1 LSVGE
6 AAEPAPVPEASNSG
20 KAPLV
25 EALRRCIAERR
36 SDGRKL
42 AVFLIETGLIGRID
56 AVWGYPLGDAVRDRM
71 AALLRTEVLRPDDI
85 VGEMG
90 RDEIAC
96 VLSPVDGSDVA
107 LLAAE
112 KCLRGLS
119 APMWMGDEEIYA
131 RPAIGVVMYP
141 EHGDEPDALLQR
153 AKGACL
159 KARRL
164 PTPITLHAPEDA
176 NAEASSLLRESRLR
190 AAVGAEAIGIL
201 FQPQYDLRAG
211 TIMGVES
218 HMCWG
223 EEPMEIIPA
232 AEAFAAAESG
242 GVVNELITSMLN
254 RALRNCSE
262 FRYSAGLD
270 LRIAVNLPARLL
282 LLAELP
288 DTVERALR
296 TWSLRPGRL
305 MLEIGEIPVLNAEPV
320 AQQALARLKEIGVKL
335 SIDDTAMT
343 LSSLFRLATMPFQEI
358 KIDLSAAR
366 DLMGQPKSDRI
377 LQSLIELAH
386 QLRLDFAAIGAPDE
400 AAIDRLKEL
409 GCDFVQADFKA
420 PPVDPAGFVARYA
433 S

>member
-6 AAEPAPVPEASNSG
+6 VAEPAPAPEASNTG
-20 KAPLV
+20 QARFTEV
-25 EALRRCIAERR
+25 LRRCIAERSR
-36 SDGRKL
+36 DGRNL
-42 AVFLIETGLIGRID
+42 AVFLVDAGLIGRVD
-56 AVWGYPLGDAVRDRM
+56 AVWGYQFGDAVRGRL
-71 AALLRTEVLRPDDI
+71 AALLRTEVLRPDDV

-90 RDEIAC
+90 REDIAC
-96 VLSPVDGSDVA
+96 VLSVVDSSDVA

-112 KCLRGLS
+112 KSLRALS

-131 RPAIGVVMYP
+131 RPAIGVAMYP
-141 EHGDEPDALLQR
+141 EHGDGPDSLLQR
-153 AKGACL
+153 AKSACL
-159 KARRL
+159 RARRL
-164 PTPITLHAPEDA
+164 PTPIALHTQDDA
-176 NAEASSLLRESRLR
+176 NLEASDLARESRLR
-190 AAVGAEAIGIL
+190 AAVSSEALGIV

-218 HMCWG
+218 HLCWSDG
-223 EEPMEIIPA
+223 EMEIVPA
-232 AEAFAAAESG
+232 ADAFAAAESSG
-242 GVVNELITSMLN
+242 LVNELITSTLN

-305 MLEIGEIPVLNAEPV
+305 MLEIGEIPVLNENPV
-320 AQQALARLKEIGVKL
+320 AQQTLVRLKEVGVKL

-343 LSSLFRLATMPFQEI
+343 LSSLFRLATLPFQEI

-400 AAIDRLKEL
+400 AAIARLKEL
-409 GCDFVQADFKA
+409 GCDYVQADFKG
-420 PPVDPAGFVARYA
+420 PPLDPADFVARFA